1 MIRTLYFIYLF
12 VIPFITICSAQGP
25 DIEKLDDAVALV
37 EIYDFKNNVLGHGSG
52 FVIESSGILV
62 TNYHVVEGAYKLKI
76 VFEENG
82 TRIKY
87 DVESIVKGSKSKDL
101 AILKISNR
109 NNKQFSY
116 LKISKQSPKKGEECW
131 AIGTPADPRFMN
143 TVSKGLVSNLLFS
156 ENPRIIQTNA
166 DIAHGSSGGALINQR
181 GEVIGV
187 TSAGYDN
194 RLGDGTRAGIN
205 YAIFIDEINSLP
217 TIQKKKI
224 IDPSKIPCEISF
236 YTKNKFDGDLY
247 LYVDGNYIG
256 KISKYFPNTTPK
268 CGDEGTISRTLYSG
282 EHSYRIYSKN
292 RGRYIYG
299 GRVNIS
305 PGQCK
310 IFNVSTPKTQS
321 PKITYTP
328 QKKRSKIYNYKL
340 SSGFSPIYVNT
351 STTNLYENN
360 QRFFPVSIDF
370 EKTLIDHEL
379 SLRINYQYLETKQ
392 QYSENNL
399 IDYGLRYSSYGI
411 ELKRFLGG
419 DNLQYYIS
427 GSINYRNYIK
437 DYSQPLFVSNGIYQT
452 SYIDSEVKSFD
463 LRPLLKLGAETSL
476 SKRISCSYDASIGP
490 RDDTRLL
497 LMEFNLMLG
506 YRFVKKTTLK

>member
-1 MIRTLYFIYLF
+1 MCT
-12 VIPFITICSAQGP
+12 AQGP
-25 DIEKLDDAVALV
+25 DIERLDDAVALV
-37 EIYDFKNNVLGHGSG
+37 EIYDYNNNFLGHGSG

-82 TRIKY
+82 TRVKY

-101 AILKISNR
+101 AILKISNK

-116 LKISKQSPKKGEECW
+116 LKISKQPPKKGEECW
-131 AIGTPADPRFMN
+131 AIGTPADPVFMN
-143 TVSKGLVSNLLFS
+143 TVSKGLVSNLFFS
-156 ENPRIIQTNA
+156 ENPKSILTNA
-166 DIAHGSSGGALINQR
+166 EFAQGSSGGPLINQR

-187 TSAGYDN
+187 NSAIFTSKNA
-194 RLGDGTRAGIN
+194 TRASIN
-205 YAIFIDEINSLP
+205 RSILIDEINTLP
-217 TIQKKKI
+217 TIQKKNI
-224 IDPSKIPCEISF
+224 IDPKSIPCEISF
-236 YTKNKFDGDLY
+236 YTRNPYIGIAY
-247 LYVDGNYIG
+247 LYVDNNYIG
-256 KISKYFPNTTPK
+256 TFKKYFTNSSPSCN
-268 CGDEGTISRTLYSG
+268 DEGTLTRTLYSG
-282 EHSYRIYSKN
+282 EHSYYIYYKQTGNYS
-292 RGRYIYG
+292 RGRVYL
-299 GRVNIS
+299 S
-305 PGQCK
+305 PGECK

-328 QKKRSKIYNYKL
+328 KKKQSKIYNYRL
-340 SSGFSPIYVNT
+340 SLGLSPIHVNT
-351 STTNLYENN
+351 SNASVTNEINT

-370 EKTLIDHEL
+370 ERTLIDYEL
-379 SLRINYQYLETKQ
+379 SLRVNYQYLETKQ
-392 QYSENNL
+392 QYSANDLTE
-399 IDYGLRYSSYGI
+399 YGLKYSSYGI

-437 DYSQPLFVSNGIYQT
+437 DYSQPLFINNGIYQT
-452 SYIDSEVKSFD
+452 TYIDSEVKSFD
-463 LRPLLKLGAETSL
+463 FRPLFKLGAETSL

-506 YRFVKKTTLK
+506 YRFIKKTTLK

>member
-1 MIRTLYFIYLF
+1 MIRTLCFTYLF
-12 VIPFITICSAQGP
+12 IITSITICSAQGP
-25 DIEKLDDAVALV
+25 DIEKLDDAVALI
-37 EIYDFKNNVLGHGSG
+37 EIYDYKNNFIGHGSG

-82 TRIKY
+82 TRVKY

-101 AILKISNR
+101 AILKISNK

-116 LKISKQSPKKGEECW
+116 LKISKQPPEKGEECW
-131 AIGTPADPRFMN
+131 AIGTPADPVFMN
-143 TVSKGLVSNLLFS
+143 TVSKGLVSNLFFS
-156 ENPRIIQTNA
+156 ENPKSILTNA
-166 DIAHGSSGGALINQR
+166 EFAQGSSGGPLINQR

-187 TSAGYDN
+187 NSAIFTSKNA
-194 RLGDGTRAGIN
+194 TRASIN
-205 YAIFIDEINSLP
+205 RSILIDEINDLP
-217 TIQKKKI
+217 TIQKNKI
-224 IDPSKIPCEISF
+224 IDPGKIPCEISF
-236 YTKNKFDGDLY
+236 YTKNRFDGDLY

-256 KISKYFPNTTPK
+256 KLTKYFPNITPK

-282 EHSYRIYSKN
+282 EHSYSIYSKN

-305 PGQCK
+305 PGECK
-310 IFNVSTPKTQS
+310 IFNISTPKTQS

-328 QKKRSKIYNYKL
+328 KKKRNKIYNYKL

-351 STTNLYENN
+351 STTNLLENN

-370 EKTLIDHEL
+370 EKTLIDYEL
-379 SLRINYQYLETKQ
+379 SLRINCQYLETKQ

-463 LRPLLKLGAETSL
+463 FRPLLKLGAETSL

-490 RDDTRLL
+490 RDDTRLF

-506 YRFVKKTTLK
+506 YRFIKKTTLK